1 MHRVELVADGDVVS
15 YMFRRRALGSAY
27 SQLIGHS
34 DVGITYL
41 AVSESRQGVVYGNW
55 SASKIAALDSFLSR
69 FFVLESN
76 AEIANICGG
85 LLGRCK
91 QIGRSLSWPD
101 AWAAATA
108 LWLDV
113 PLVTHD
119 RDLEM
124 VPGLQ
129 VLTIH
134 AGWQVREEGVAGLR
148 GAPLSLGERGGGFGL
163 HQDSVPVAPQR
174 PAGVTILPSQNQA
187 KEQCEVR

>member
-1 MHRVELVADGDVVS
+1 MPPLRN
-15 YMFRRRALGSAY
+15 
-27 SQLIGHS
+27 
-34 DVGITYL
+34 
-41 AVSESRQGVVYGNW
+41 ESR
-55 SASKIAALDSFLSR
+55 AA
-69 FFVLESN
+69 
-76 AEIANICGG
+76 ICGG

-148 GAPLSLGERGGGFGL
+148 GAPLSLGERGGASDYMRIRF
-163 HQDSVPVAPQR
+163 Q
-174 PAGVTILPSQNQA
+174 
-187 KEQCEVR
+187 